1 MGEEVQPSPKDK
13 GTGSLTRLVKAFK
26 RRLPKTYTLLV
37 SAGPP
42 DLKFE
47 GLLERKG
54 FRTIDITTENIDEAL
69 SFRKPDVVTQM
80 RQYLQ
85 RGCTGWFVALGDTIV
100 GYAFMAA
107 VRDKPTVVRRL
118 ILHPGEAGVILVY
131 TRPEYRIFGL
141 GAAMGMEMSAKAAAL
156 GGMHNL
162 VVWTAPTHSHWLRSL
177 QEIDPRM
184 KPAGKVWILELF
196 GRPVF
201 RHTTGS
207 PVKR

>member
-1 MGEEVQPSPKDK
+1 MDEDTQSPAKAED
-13 GTGSLTRLVKAFK
+13 TGFFTRLLKAFR

-54 FRTIDITTENIDEAL
+54 FRTIDITPENIDEAL
-69 SFRKPDVVTQM
+69 SFRKPEVVTQM
-80 RQYLQ
+80 HQYLQ
-85 RGCTGWFVALGDTIV
+85 KGCTGWFVLLGDTIV
-100 GYAFMAA
+100 GYVFMAA
-107 VRDKPTVVRRL
+107 VRDKPTIVRRL
-118 ILHPGEAGVILVY
+118 LLHPGEAGVILVY

-141 GAAMGMEMSAKAAAL
+141 GAAMGMEISAKAAAL

-162 VVWTAPTHSHWLRSL
+162 VVWTAPAHTHWLRSL
-177 QEIDPRM
+177 QELDPRM
-184 KPAGKVWILELF
+184 KPAGKVWVLELF

-201 RHTTGS
+201 RYTTGS